1 MDTDPNALVDECEQM
16 SAAVFQNIMS
26 ASSMVLNSSF
36 SRVFYYLSVFEAHIL
51 FGHVV
56 IAVYLN
62 TWVTCPPTQIQC
74 ESNISMC
81 ADSRRVFK

>member
-16 SAAVFQNIMS
+16 SAAVFQNIMR
-26 ASSMVLNSSF
+26 ASSTVLNTSF
-36 SRVFYYLSVFEAHIL
+36 SRFSCYLCVFEAHIL
-51 FGHVV
+51 FGHVI
-56 IAVYLN
+56 IAVCLN
-62 TWVTCPPTQIQC
+62 TRVTCPPTQIQR